1 MKKRQTAFSGY
12 PQITI
17 GKLIAL
23 LEAYGTTDEQGRR
36 NRVKFDFGSAIPC
49 SLASWRGDYSE
60 LQLEYVLTG
69 YDSIKMHHNSAYVDD
84 LITEL
89 KSAIGKL
96 FTGWKGGD
104 YKMSSDTPL
113 WVSNSGNN
121 SHTAIVGFQDGI
133 ILTAHCDYW

>member
-1 MKKRQTAFSGY
+1 MKERQTVFFGY
-12 PQITI
+12 PQITL
-17 GKLIAL
+17 GKLISL

-36 NRVKFDFGSAIPC
+36 NRVFFDFGSAIPC

-60 LQLEYVLTG
+60 LQLEYILTG
-69 YDSIKMHHNSAYVDD
+69 SAYVDD
-84 LITEL
+84 LIVEL
-89 KSAIGKL
+89 KSAVGK
-96 FTGWKGGD
+96 FFMGWKGGH

-121 SHTAIVGFQDGI
+121 SYTAIVGFQGGI